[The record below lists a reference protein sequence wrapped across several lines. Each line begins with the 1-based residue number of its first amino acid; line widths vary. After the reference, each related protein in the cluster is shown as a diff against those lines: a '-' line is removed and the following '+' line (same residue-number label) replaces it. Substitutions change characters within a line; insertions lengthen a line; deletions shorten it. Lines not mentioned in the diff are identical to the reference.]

1 MKKICFV
8 LCFLILSETAFSQ
21 STSTSPAITTPISSP
36 AQSASRDFD
45 NRYSNDSSN
54 SDGYGA
60 AMRRAIGAKK
70 IEPLYRKPTASELE
84 FLKVEE
90 NLKDK
95 YKQFL
100 SQKNTGIFTLMPDLG
115 CADDTKV
122 VVASGICLQLT
133 LPGAG
138 ASYSFRKNMY
148 RLKRLADISFTDNQF
163 LSKGKYAQGIIGN
176 LGDVDIE
183 KISLDSQGVKEI
195 NDFVPEKEKDLIEK
209 QYKKLEKGVIV
220 NNILFSNKLKA
231 IENSTFILRNV
242 AYNTKHYTAIDG
254 VWTYN
259 EFEFDKRTDILV
271 AFRVLRKNED
281 GSLVILWKKLAEK
294 KSPKVIFPSE
304 QVRKNN
310 QNKFLKG

>member
-1 MKKICFV
+1 M
-8 LCFLILSETAFSQ
+8 CFLILSKTVFSQ
-21 STSTSPAITTPISSP
+21 SSSTSQTILPSPP
-36 AQSASRDFD
+36 AQAASRVFE
-45 NRYSNDSSN
+45 NNTNSDSSN
-54 SDGYGA
+54 SDGYGG

-115 CADDTKV
+115 CANDTKV
-122 VVASGICLQLT
+122 VVATGICLQLT

-195 NDFVPEKEKDLIEK
+195 NEFVPEKEKELIGT

-231 IENSTFILRNV
+231 VENSTFILRNV
-242 AYNTKHYTAIDG
+242 AYDTKHYTAIDG

-259 EFEFDKRTDILV
+259 EFEFDKRTDVLV
-271 AFRVLRKNED
+271 AFRVLKKNED
-281 GSLVILWKKLAEK
+281 GSLVILWKKLAER

-304 QVRKNN
+304 KVRKNN
-310 QNKFLKG
+310 QSKFLKGK